1 MVYRLLHYSKFKLG
15 RCALLSLSFDL
26 GYCLPPAEYRITELP
41 LTNAAPNVLLPEERV
56 RA

>member
-15 RCALLSLSFDL
+15 GCALLSLSFDL
-26 GYCLPPAEYRITELP
+26 GYCVPPAEYRITELP
-41 LTNAAPNVLLPEERV
+41 LTNAAPNVLLPKERV